1 MSQNEPRYTIRGLMI
16 TALITIV
23 GTVLTLEMSGRIN
36 HSDNKDHVPV
46 GDFQAIHITE
56 GKPFRMSPKA
66 SELHAVCEDG
76 YLAIAADTDP
86 SFMGLLVDYKNRGV
100 RCARRSPK
108 APGAAVSKMSSAPET
123 SAAPDNTKDTAGN
136 E

>member
-1 MSQNEPRYTIRGLMI
+1 MSQNDARFTARSLII
-16 TALITIV
+16 TALIAII
-23 GTVLTLEMSGRIN
+23 GTVLALEISGRID

-56 GKPFRMSPKA
+56 NQPFRMSPKA

-76 YLAIAADTDP
+76 YLGIAADADP
-86 SFMGLLVDYKNRGV
+86 SFMGILVDYKNRGV
-100 RCARRSPK
+100 RCSRPTPAKPE
-108 APGAAVSKMSSAPET
+108 ASAPAKEA
-123 SAAPDNTKDTAGN
+123 SDH